1 MPPTTKKRGPPSYLL
16 TPSLRRIRTFR
27 LPPFYGNSVL
37 NSVEVTELMDVSSTW
52 TALLEKAVEGID
64 ENAVENVQY
73 ETDVGS
79 RLTAKVRSP
88 MGSVRS
94 FSKSVAQDPTRPMSM
109 PLSLAKLPLC
119 EVVSGSFSSVIVTS
133 SVGLEPCKEKKAIMK
148 RVILGITFYVHVR
161 TTCLHFQE
169 KYYNYRTHW
178 ETVWYDAWGDLDENH
193 REEE

>member
-1 MPPTTKKRGPPSYLL
+1 M
-16 TPSLRRIRTFR
+16 
-27 LPPFYGNSVL
+27 
-37 NSVEVTELMDVSSTW
+37 
-52 TALLEKAVEGID
+52 EKAVEGID

-73 ETDVGS
+73 VTDVS

-133 SVGLEPCKEKKAIMK
+133 SVGLVP
-148 RVILGITFYVHVR
+148 
-161 TTCLHFQE
+161 
-169 KYYNYRTHW
+169 
-178 ETVWYDAWGDLDENH
+178 
-193 REEE
+193 

>member
-1 MPPTTKKRGPPSYLL
+1 M
-16 TPSLRRIRTFR
+16 
-27 LPPFYGNSVL
+27 
-37 NSVEVTELMDVSSTW
+37 
-52 TALLEKAVEGID
+52 EKAVEGID
-64 ENAVENVQY
+64 ENAVENEQY
-73 ETDVGS
+73 VTDVGS

-169 KYYNYRTHW
+169 KYYNYRTH
-178 ETVWYDAWGDLDENH
+178 
-193 REEE
+193 

>member
-16 TPSLRRIRTFR
+16 TPLLRRIRTFR
-27 LPPFYGNSVL
+27 LRRLYGNSVL
-37 NSVEVTELMDVSSTW
+37 NSVEVMELMDVSSTW

-64 ENAVENVQY
+64 ENAVENVQSV
-73 ETDVGS
+73 TDIGY

-148 RVILGITFYVHVR
+148 RVILGITFYVHVC